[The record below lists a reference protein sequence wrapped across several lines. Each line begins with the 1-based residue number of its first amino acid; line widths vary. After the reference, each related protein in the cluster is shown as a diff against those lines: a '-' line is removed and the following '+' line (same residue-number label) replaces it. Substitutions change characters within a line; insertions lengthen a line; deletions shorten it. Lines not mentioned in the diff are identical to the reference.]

1 MEQIDAV
8 NLVANHVHRWRL
20 RDRSGTL
27 PAGRIVLR
35 VTEDE
40 KQWWRFEC
48 CQIEGVM
55 HCISGSAWSD
65 FVGPRVHARLTLY
78 AQQDGRYRIY
88 GDEWRGFVGQNR
100 GAVLTLYAGE
110 GDNATHR
117 LGVRQ

>member
-48 CQIEGVM
+48 CQIEGGM
-55 HCISGSAWSD
+55 HCISGRAWSD

-78 AQQDGRYRIY
+78 AQQDG
-88 GDEWRGFVGQNR
+88 ENF
-100 GAVLTLYAGE
+100 
-110 GDNATHR
+110 HR
-117 LGVRQ
+117 MKVTMRSN

>member
-1 MEQIDAV
+1 MEEIDTV
-8 NLVANHVHRWRL
+8 NLVAHHVQRWRF
-20 RDRSGTL
+20 RDR
-27 PAGRIVLR
+27 
-35 VTEDE
+35 
-40 KQWWRFEC
+40 
-48 CQIEGVM
+48 
-55 HCISGSAWSD
+55 SAWSD

-100 GAVLTLYAGE
+100 GAVLTLYARE

>member
-27 PAGRIVLR
+27 PAGWIILR
-35 VTEDE
+35 
-40 KQWWRFEC
+40 
-48 CQIEGVM
+48 IEGVM

-65 FVGPRVHARLTLY
+65 FVGPRVHARLTFC

-100 GAVLTLYAGE
+100 GAMLTLYARE